1 MKVRVFYPNKDNK
14 IEFTKQQ
21 LEKLLDEVYEEGRA
35 KGYDQGYTASRPV
48 TITYPYTPYWYT
60 CTDLKSYTTSNS
72 NINITGDTK
81 STISSINSDI
91 TSLKDV
97 FYVTTSA
104 IAIGDENETT

>member
-35 KGYDQGYTASRPV
+35 KGYDQGYAANRPV

-60 CTDLKSYTTSNS
+60 TTTTNCEPYITCTDNSITLATTPNS
-72 NINITGDTK
+72 T
-81 STISSINSDI
+81 
-91 TSLKDV
+91 
-97 FYVTTSA
+97 VTTANTNVKPVSLND
-104 IAIGDENETT
+104 IMGTITIGDEK

>member
-35 KGYDQGYTASRPV
+35 KGYDQGYAASRPV

-60 CTDLKSYTTSNS
+60 TTTKPYITYSDSSITISND
-72 NINITGDTK
+72 INSLNDVV
-81 STISSINSDI
+81 STI
-91 TSLKDV
+91 T
-97 FYVTTSA
+97 
-104 IAIGDENETT
+104 IGDEK

>member
-35 KGYDQGYTASRPV
+35 KGYDQGYAAGRPV

-60 CTDLKSYTTSNS
+60 TTPYINTCTTD
-72 NINITGDTK
+72 NITLTADTK
-81 STISSINSDI
+81 TASAISFNDVVSTI
-91 TSLKDV
+91 T
-97 FYVTTSA
+97 
-104 IAIGDENETT
+104 IGDEK

>member
-35 KGYDQGYTASRPV
+35 KGYDQGYAAGRPV

-60 CTDLKSYTTSNS
+60 IGTIPTTTCNNGDYTTTSTTTTAS
-72 NINITGDTK
+72 GYT
-81 STISSINSDI
+81 TISNTMYTDNTIQ
-91 TSLKDV
+91 
-97 FYVTTSA
+97 
-104 IAIGDENETT
+104 IGDEK

>member
-35 KGYDQGYTASRPV
+35 KGYDQGYAANRPV

-60 CTDLKSYTTSNS
+60 TTNPYITCSDN
-72 NINITGDTK
+72 NITMTADTK
-81 STISSINSDI
+81 SAISSINSNAISLNDVISTI
-91 TSLKDV
+91 T
-97 FYVTTSA
+97 
-104 IAIGDENETT
+104 IGDEK

>member
-35 KGYDQGYTASRPV
+35 KGYDQGYAAGRPI

-60 CTDLKSYTTSNS
+60 TTTTPIITCNDGDYTTTSNK
-72 NINITGDTK
+72 T
-81 STISSINSDI
+81 I
-91 TSLKDV
+91 TSG
-97 FYVTTSA
+97 YITANNS
-104 IAIGDENETT
+104 ISIGDEK

>member
-35 KGYDQGYTASRPV
+35 KGYDQGYVAGRPV

-60 CTDLKSYTTSNS
+60 TTDIKPYITCNGGEYNTTSTLNAS
-72 NINITGDTK
+72 GYVTA
-81 STISSINSDI
+81 SSATISTENCIS
-91 TSLKDV
+91 
-97 FYVTTSA
+97 
-104 IAIGDENETT
+104 IGDGK

>member
-35 KGYDQGYTASRPV
+35 KGYDQGYAASRPV

-60 CTDLKSYTTSNS
+60 TTNPYITCSDSSITLTNNAKSTNTISLN
-72 NINITGDTK
+72 DVV
-81 STISSINSDI
+81 STIS
-91 TSLKDV
+91 
-97 FYVTTSA
+97 
-104 IAIGDENETT
+104 IGDEK